1 MKKIRTGCALFFLL
15 LFASCVPADY
25 SGSLADRGESGIGG
39 TGQLADKKTGI
50 GGTGFLAGNDGEV
63 LGIVGRITGFGSI
76 LVNGVKVEFKS
87 ATPVFLAGR
96 QATSADLSVGQV
108 VEVLAVNSNGTVR
121 AESIAIRPEVV
132 GRISSPAPDKTA
144 FQILGQQVV
153 IGADTILPATWSNG
167 PPAGATVRVGGFR
180 DAQGRIFASRI
191 EEGLPD
197 EADFLIGVVQA
208 RSAGGAVVDGLP
220 VTFAGAA
227 DDLQVGD
234 IVRIRGEYR
243 QGTLVAQTVERDRPG
258 LFQVRVDRLLVEA
271 VPVVGPGGGF
281 RLGTLPFRVKEMS
294 DLDLDRPQVEGM
306 PLLFMGVMD
315 ADGGFNLQRISMGSA
330 ISRGAAPAAMGQGRS
345 TGSSSTGKAPVR
357 SPLSG
362 PGAIRRMGR

>member
-180 DAQGRIFASRI
+180 DAQPYRR
-191 EEGLPD
+191 
-197 EADFLIGVVQA
+197 
-208 RSAGGAVVDGLP
+208 RSA
-220 VTFAGAA
+220 
-227 DDLQVGD
+227 
-234 IVRIRGEYR
+234 R
-243 QGTLVAQTVERDRPG
+243 
-258 LFQVRVDRLLVEA
+258 
-271 VPVVGPGGGF
+271 
-281 RLGTLPFRVKEMS
+281 
-294 DLDLDRPQVEGM
+294 
-306 PLLFMGVMD
+306 
-315 ADGGFNLQRISMGSA
+315 
-330 ISRGAAPAAMGQGRS
+330 
-345 TGSSSTGKAPVR
+345 
-357 SPLSG
+357 
-362 PGAIRRMGR
+362 